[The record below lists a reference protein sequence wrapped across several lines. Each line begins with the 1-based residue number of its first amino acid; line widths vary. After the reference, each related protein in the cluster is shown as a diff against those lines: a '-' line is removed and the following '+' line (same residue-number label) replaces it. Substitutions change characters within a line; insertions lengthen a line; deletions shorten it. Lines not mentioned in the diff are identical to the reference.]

1 MVPVGPAPADL
12 DASPGS
18 HLAQHA
24 GCHAS
29 IRPVHASDLRVPSL
43 PAIRFRPGW
52 VLAILTGWMVPP
64 GLAQESTP
72 ALAQQPTPAA
82 SPVQA
87 PTPTA
92 VWSGT
97 VGLYGYLPWLQST
110 TTVRG
115 FETATDLGPG
125 QILEKLQSTF
135 SGRASLERN
144 RLGILV
150 DASYNQLGAEPSRT
164 TPRGL
169 LTGRAEVTSI
179 NGVYDVALRWRQ
191 GVRESAVGTPG
202 SGWLIPYAGLR
213 VVQARL
219 DVAAELQGS
228 GPLSLRL
235 QRQGTLERAWAQP
248 LLGARGSLFLTPRLR
263 AFVRGDLGGFGLA
276 GAEDLSATAQA
287 GFGYAI
293 GNSTDLNLSWRYQG
307 LRWNNGNERS
317 NGFTVD
323 QNGIEVGVKLY
334 F

>member
-1 MVPVGPAPADL
+1 MHACDVWNRSLPVRQIRRRLLSLGFVSLLGAPA
-12 DASPGS
+12 
-18 HLAQHA
+18 
-24 GCHAS
+24 
-29 IRPVHASDLRVPSL
+29 R
-43 PAIRFRPGW
+43 
-52 VLAILTGWMVPP
+52 
-64 GLAQESTP
+64 AQESTIAPSPQP
-72 ALAQQPTPAA
+72 ALTPA
-82 SPVQA
+82 V
-87 PTPTA
+87 

-97 VGLYGYLPWLQST
+97 VELYGYLPWLQST

-115 FETATDLGPG
+115 LETETDLGPG
-125 QILEKLQSTF
+125 QLLQKLQSTF

-144 RLGILV
+144 RLGVLV

-169 LTGRAEVTSI
+169 LTGRAEVASI

-219 DVAAELQGS
+219 DVAAELQS
-228 GPLSLRL
+228 NGPIGLRF
-235 QRQGTLERAWAQP
+235 QRQGTLERTWAQP
-248 LLGARGSLFLTPRLR
+248 LLGAQGSVFLTPRLR
-263 AFVRGDLGGFGLA
+263 AFARGDLGGFGLA
-276 GAEDLSATAQA
+276 GAEDFSATAPA

-293 GNSTDLNLSWRYQG
+293 GNSTDLNVSWRYQG
-307 LRWNNGNERS
+307 LRWNNGAERS

-323 QNGIEVGVKLY
+323 QNGVEVGIKLY